1 MARGRLL
8 NKSVSASLKF
18 HLLPDD
24 TCRLM
29 ATWIIAHLDKNGVFY
44 ADPGMVRSIV
54 FPRRT
59 DISIE
64 QITTYLDAIEKIGL
78 MYRFEA
84 KGDLWQCWPGFDDN
98 QPALNKERESS
109 DYPEPPSLPIDEEI
123 HDGQNQELLQS
134 ESGVTPDLLQSESGV
149 TPAQYNIIQSNL
161 IKDHHQDNAI
171 QSSSP
176 NGEGASAPAE
186 RENKPPEQTCEFDT
200 PGSRVLQAKL
210 SETARALGRAGPR
223 RFKSLQQKREFITS
237 ERRLG
242 VERLTE
248 AIDVGLTRGINS
260 VDRLVSWSAKF
271 GLNGGNGSAAP
282 RASPDLPKK
291 PKPEPVL
298 EHIPTAREIREAK
311 LCQKSD

>member
-18 HLLPDD
+18 HNLPDD

-64 QITTYLDAIEKIGL
+64 QITTYLVAIEEIGL
-78 MYRFEA
+78 MYRFQA

-109 DYPEPPSLPIDEEI
+109 EYPEPPTMVDNSRSTP
-123 HDGQNQELLQS
+123 ELLQS
-134 ESGVTPDLLQSESGV
+134 GSGVNPELLQNDSGM

-161 IKDHHQDNAI
+161 IKDHHQDNAN
-171 QSSSP
+171 QDFSP
-176 NGEGASAPAE
+176 NGEGANAPAAPE
-186 RENKPPEQTCEFDT
+186 QKPPGQTCEFDT

-210 SETARALGRAGPR
+210 TENAKAIGRAGPR
-223 RFKSLQQKREFITS
+223 RFKSLQQKREFLAS
-237 ERRLG
+237 EQRLG

-271 GLNGGNGSAAP
+271 GNGKNGSGSGPP
-282 RASPDLPKK
+282 RASPESTK
-291 PKPEPVL
+291 PRPEPVL
-298 EHIPTAREIREAK
+298 EHIPTAREIQEAK
-311 LCQKSD
+311 SCQKSD